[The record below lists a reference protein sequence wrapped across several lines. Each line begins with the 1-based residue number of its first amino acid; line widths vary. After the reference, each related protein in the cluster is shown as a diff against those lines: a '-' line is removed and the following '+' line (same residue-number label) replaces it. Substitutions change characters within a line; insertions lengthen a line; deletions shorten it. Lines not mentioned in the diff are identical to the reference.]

1 MKRPYYATSVGKH
14 ADERK
19 AFLKK
24 YRDFQYPA
32 NEEAYDLCYTGDKET
47 AEREAKRIVTAVK
60 WEIASFNMRHRP
72 MVLSATAQDEDNE
85 RETLQNRACAVLGA
99 GRKRTRRGLRKP
111 VQANNACHTS
121 RQQKPPM
128 IGRLDNPAWNGY
140 TKDTKEALSADG

>member
-32 NEEAYDLCYTGDKET
+32 NEEAIAGLLSCCFCFAENRLKKEAYDLFYTGDKEG
-47 AEREAKRIVTAVK
+47 AEQEAKRIVTAVK
-60 WEIASFNMRHRP
+60 WEIASFNMKHRP

-85 RETLQNRACAVLGA
+85 CKTLQNRACAALSA
-99 GRKRTRRGLRKP
+99 GYKRTRRGSRKT
-111 VQANNACHTS
+111 VQTNT
-121 RQQKPPM
+121 
-128 IGRLDNPAWNGY
+128 G
-140 TKDTKEALSADG
+140 E